1 LTFFLEDDE
10 KLADIKQKYGSGEM
24 LTGEIKQILIDCLNE
39 FLKDFQD
46 KRKKVTNE
54 DVKKFME
61 IRKINPVPKKFE
73 EARKLKEEQEKLA
86 K

>member
-1 LTFFLEDDE
+1 
-10 KLADIKQKYGSGEM
+10 M
-24 LTGEIKQILIDCLNE
+24 MTGEIKQILIDCLNQFLGE
-39 FLKDFQD
+39 FQER
-46 KRKKVTNE
+46 RKKVTDE

-61 IRKINPVPKKFE
+61 IRKMNPVPKKFE

>member
-1 LTFFLEDDE
+1 
-10 KLADIKQKYGSGEM
+10 M

-86 K
+86 KQQAEEEKLKEAEEAKKQQDQQV